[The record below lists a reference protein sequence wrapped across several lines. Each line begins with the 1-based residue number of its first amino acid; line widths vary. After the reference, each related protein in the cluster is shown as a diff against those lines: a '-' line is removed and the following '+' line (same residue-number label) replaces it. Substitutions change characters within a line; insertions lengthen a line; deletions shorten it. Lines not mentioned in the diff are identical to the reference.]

1 LGRLSLLEKRM
12 KLYTKPGA
20 CSLADHIVLRWIGE
34 PFEVQVMDAKSLKAR
49 EYLHINPAGNVPAL
63 QDGDWLLTQNAA
75 ILNYLAERFPGAGL
89 AGDGTAKGRAET
101 NRWLAFLNADV
112 HTSFHPLFGAT
123 GYLDDASAIERS
135 KQHAR
140 TKLRG
145 LFERIDTQLKDK
157 DWLTGS
163 RSVVDPYL
171 FVILRWA
178 KDAAVDLSGLQE
190 LARFFERMTADPD
203 VVAAMAAE
211 GLQ

>member
-1 LGRLSLLEKRM
+1 M

-34 PFEVQVMDAKSLKAR
+34 PFEVQVMDGKSLKAP
-49 EYLHINPAGNVPAL
+49 EYLRINPSGNVPAL
-63 QDGDWLLTQNAA
+63 QEGDWVLTQNAA
-75 ILNYLAERFPGAGL
+75 ILNYLAERFPDAGL

-112 HTSFHPLFGAT
+112 HTTFHPLFGASK
-123 GYLDDASAIERS
+123 YLEDEAMIERS

-140 TKLRG
+140 TRLRG
-145 LFERIDTQLKDK
+145 MFERIDGQLQGK

-178 KDAAVDLSGLQE
+178 KGTAVDLTGLE
-190 LARFFERMTADPD
+190 NTASYFKRMSADPG

>member
-1 LGRLSLLEKRM
+1 M

-34 PFEVQVMDAKSLKAR
+34 PFEVQVMDGKSLKAP
-49 EYLHINPAGNVPAL
+49 EYLRINAAGNVPAL
-63 QDGDWLLTQNAA
+63 QEGDWVLTQNAA
-75 ILNYLAERFPGAGL
+75 ILNYLAERFPDAGL

-112 HTSFHPLFGAT
+112 HTAFHPLFGASK
-123 GYLDDASAIERS
+123 YLEDEAMVERS

-140 TKLRG
+140 TRLRG
-145 LFERIDTQLKDK
+145 MFERIDGQLQDK

-178 KDAAVDLSGLQE
+178 KGTAVDLSGLDN
-190 LARFFERMTADPD
+190 LARFFERMSGDPG
-203 VVAAMAAE
+203 VAASMAAE
-211 GLQ
+211 GQQ